1 MIEELRELYAYMR
14 WANGHMLDAVAQLG
28 PDEFTRP
35 LGSSFPSVRETLV
48 HMLGAEWRWLER
60 WHGRAPAP
68 LPTSWDLSTLE
79 SIRRVLEDVERAQEA
94 FVAGL
99 TDADLRRTLSYRYSD
114 GSPGQANF
122 AQMLRHVVNHATYH
136 RGQVTTML
144 RQLGAAGVDTDLITF
159 YTLAPE
165 GEAPTPAIPAD

>member
-1 MIEELRELYAYMR
+1 MIEEVRELFAYTR
-14 WANGHMLDAVAQLG
+14 WANGLMLDAVARLG
-28 PDEFTRP
+28 PEELTRN

-60 WHGRAPAP
+60 WRGHPPGP
-68 LPTSWDLSTLE
+68 LPSSWDLSTLA
-79 SIRRVLEDVERAQEA
+79 SIRQIWAEVERAEEA
-94 FVAGL
+94 YVAGL
-99 TDADLRRTLSYRYSD
+99 TDADLERVLSYRYSD
-114 GSPGQANF
+114 GTPGRANF

-159 YTLAPE
+159 YTQAAEPSSR
-165 GEAPTPAIPAD
+165 TPAGG